1 MWTTWQDLQSKNAH
15 ACQDCSVGLNQVSM
29 VPDYLVA
36 VESAP
41 RSCNFLT
48 NIFTYVFNYKIAT
61 PKKEVFFSKVH
72 AIFYHTFTFHIL
84 QLIPD
89 SKINIKTKNRHL
101 TFVKFNQSRLLCSRT
116 FSNQLENT

>member
-1 MWTTWQDLQSKNAH
+1 
-15 ACQDCSVGLNQVSM
+15 M

-61 PKKEVFFSKVH
+61 PKKEVFFFKS
-72 AIFYHTFTFHIL
+72 ACNILPYFY
-84 QLIPD
+84 IPYIT
-89 SKINIKTKNRHL
+89 IN
-101 TFVKFNQSRLLCSRT
+101 S
-116 FSNQLENT
+116 